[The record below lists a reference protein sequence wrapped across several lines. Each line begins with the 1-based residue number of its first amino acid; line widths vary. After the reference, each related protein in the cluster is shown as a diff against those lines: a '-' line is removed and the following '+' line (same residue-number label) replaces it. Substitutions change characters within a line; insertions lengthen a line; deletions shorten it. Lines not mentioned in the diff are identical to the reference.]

1 MFAMYALTY
10 TLPSLGSFMVEGYH
24 NTTVADHDPS
34 APRPNPRPKPPG
46 YLMPFGLLDTRI
58 QTPAESLFFHR
69 EWS

>member
-34 APRPNPRPKPPG
+34 APRPKPPA
-46 YLMPFGLLDTRI
+46 
-58 QTPAESLFFHR
+58 QTPWLPHAFWAFGYANSN
-69 EWS
+69 SC

>member
-34 APRPNPRPKPPG
+34 APGPTPGPNP
-46 YLMPFGLLDTRI
+46 LATSCLLGFWIR
-58 QTPAESLFFHR
+58 
-69 EWS
+69 